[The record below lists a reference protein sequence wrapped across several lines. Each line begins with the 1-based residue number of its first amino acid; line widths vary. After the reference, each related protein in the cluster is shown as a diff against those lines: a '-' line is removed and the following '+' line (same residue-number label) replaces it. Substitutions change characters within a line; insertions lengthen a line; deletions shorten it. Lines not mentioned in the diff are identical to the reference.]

1 MVTTKL
7 QLDMKRPTVRL
18 VSVAAALLSPIG
30 AALQPKSIGRVPLTR
45 LRAGST
51 LSQGFHD
58 GSVGG
63 RGNGVDPQELADFI
77 AVHSYSTEEALA
89 DKTANQCYDPE
100 DLHQAGFLRLRAGTL
115 FQNSFIW
122 KQGLFLAL
130 VALLSGIIGW
140 NFSDAHDMDYFEHL
154 EDALH
159 SIIIFFMVGS
169 TKLNS
174 HHIGHFGSNC
184 AAFWTVLC
192 ALIVQRRVYS

>member
-1 MVTTKL
+1 MRRRRVLRVVCMVLL
-7 QLDMKRPTVRL
+7 QL
-18 VSVAAALLSPIG
+18 SCA
-30 AALQPKSIGRVPLTR
+30 
-45 LRAGST
+45 T
-51 LSQGFHD
+51 LS
-58 GSVGG
+58 GG
-63 RGNGVDPQELADFI
+63 DNAAFCTPEGVEAATHGELADFI